1 MRLLFTLAV
10 GVGAALLPRVVFAQ
24 EGAFDAVGGGV
35 GNYDAWDWFGL
46 GVRLGAVLIV
56 ILLAVMAMRWYVRR
70 TSGGGSGNNGRRLQV
85 LETRALGPN
94 RSLHLIRLGNR
105 AVLLGVTPERINQL
119 LEINEPEEVE
129 RLAAPVDGGD
139 GYARSIRS
147 IVDGMGNSISR
158 LRTPRRGPTP
168 GTPPVAATG
177 QTSQQLRAED
187 GYRRASITEL
197 QSAIERSR
205 QGAVRK
211 SIR

>member
-10 GVGAALLPRVVFAQ
+10 GVGAALLPRAVFAQ

-70 TSGGGSGNNGRRLQV
+70 TSGGGGGNNGRRRQV
-85 LETRALGPN
+85 
-94 RSLHLIRLGNR
+94 HLIRLGNR